1 MKIVQ
6 ERIMAQPDF
15 LVEKRKVASRLTD
28 GIAHA
33 VSVSVQTR
41 KEARDADSG
50 QNIIFGDEKQKS
62 LNNQAFSSYLVETT
76 GIEPVTSCMSSKHS
90 NQLSYASD
98 ALQYNTFGGDCQDNL
113 LFLYNKFP
121 PVRIRNI

>member
-1 MKIVQ
+1 
-6 ERIMAQPDF
+6 MAQPDF

-50 QNIIFGDEKQKS
+50 QNIIFGEEKQKS

-90 NQLSYASD
+90 NQLSYASI
-98 ALQYNTFGGDCQDNL
+98 ANCLYIIASLRLFVNTFFN
-113 LFLYNKFP
+113 FF
-121 PVRIRNI
+121 RISAKKPRT